1 MRISQTPLF
10 VLAPPRSFTSVT
22 TAMLGQHPQMFG
34 FPETY
39 LLSTTTVA
47 WWQMMFG
54 SNPLSHG
61 LMRLIA
67 QCVLG
72 EQSEAAIQAARLWL
86 WRRRELPTVSVFREI
101 SERIYPRLPIDKTP
115 LVTDLRFMK
124 PALTAFPQAKFLHL
138 TRHPISQGK
147 SYLEF
152 LRAVLASYGLKS
164 PLALERTIMQ
174 PGSLYRDLADYAN
187 GAMIADPQMRWYRS
201 NATILEFLNRVPQQ
215 NRMLI
220 RGEDLLRDPDP
231 VLHELASW
239 LGVRH
244 DAEAIER
251 MKHPENSPFACIGPS
266 NARFG
271 NDPKFL
277 QAPKLRPRT
286 LPMPSLYD
294 PPPWRPDGRP
304 LGREVRQMAA
314 SFGYN

>member
-1 MRISQTPLF
+1 MRMSQTPLF

-22 TAMLGQHPQMFG
+22 AAMLGQHPQMFG

-61 LMRLIA
+61 LLRLIA
-67 QCVLG
+67 HCVLG

-86 WRRRELPTVSVFREI
+86 SRRRELPTVCVFREI

-115 LVTDLRFMK
+115 LVTDLRFLR

-152 LRAVLASYGLKS
+152 LRSVLASYGLTG
-164 PLALERTIMQ
+164 PLALERAIVQ
-174 PGSLYRDLADYAN
+174 PGSLYRDLVGYA
-187 GAMIADPQMRWYRS
+187 GGQMIADPQMRWFRS
-201 NATILEFLNRVPQQ
+201 NAAILNFLDRVPQQ
-215 NRMLI
+215 NRILV
-220 RGEDLLRDPDP
+220 RGEDLLRDADP
-231 VLHELASW
+231 VLQELASW
-239 LGVRH
+239 LGVRQ
-244 DAEAIER
+244 DPEAIER

-277 QAPKLRPRT
+277 QAPKLRPRAHPT
-286 LPMPSLYD
+286 PSLCD
-294 PPPWRPDGRP
+294 PPPWRPDRRP
-304 LGREVRQMAA
+304 LEREVRQMAA
-314 SFGYN
+314 SFGYI